1 MYGNNRV
8 LMEKTRCHP
17 EGLMQPTA
25 SESRQVGT
33 GRGVGGRWEA
43 PCARAMGRTPLSGHV
58 AVVPEEQKAHVV
70 YSGGDSQWRR
80 PVPCEL
86 PVTIP
91 TIQVR
96 PSTHPHILPLL
107 CRLEGIHTIFPP
119 SP

>member
-1 MYGNNRV
+1 MVTTESWWR
-8 LMEKTRCHP
+8 KHAAIQK
-17 EGLMQPTA
+17 GLCSPGPLSPDRWIQA
-25 SESRQVGT
+25 
-33 GRGVGGRWEA
+33 GVGERWEA
-43 PCARAMGRTPLSGHV
+43 ACTRAMGRTPLSGHV

-70 YSGGDSQWRR
+70 YSGGDSRWRR

-91 TIQVR
+91 TIQVH